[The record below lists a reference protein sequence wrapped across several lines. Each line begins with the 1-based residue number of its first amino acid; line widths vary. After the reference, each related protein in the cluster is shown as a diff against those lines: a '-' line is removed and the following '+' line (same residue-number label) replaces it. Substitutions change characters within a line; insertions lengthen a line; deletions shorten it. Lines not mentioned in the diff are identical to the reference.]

1 MEVDQASNLY
11 TLVDELIRWRLLLDN
26 RLLKYRLDKRQRK
39 ELYPLW
45 HLYLVQGMYFATIP
59 GLYYYL
65 KMNLWI
71 IGTLFLSLI
80 SPIFYSKSIFAHQSK
95 PHKVTRLIVWLA
107 SISGVLAVIH
117 SHNMAGKIFA
127 AIFLARATYLLIL
140 ASVYGVGGASKLD
153 KSCLGI
159 GVVALVMYAVTRN
172 GLLAITF
179 GVLSDLIGYIPTF
192 VKTWHEP
199 ASESPTFFA
208 IEGLASLL
216 GVLAIGQLRVDIIL
230 PAYFVLCSAT
240 VVALIYRKRIVHFL
254 KIRGAT
260 TLDSPQ

>member
-1 MEVDQASNLY
+1 
-11 TLVDELIRWRLLLDN
+11 
-26 RLLKYRLDKRQRK
+26 
-39 ELYPLW
+39 
-45 HLYLVQGMYFATIP
+45 
-59 GLYYYL
+59 
-65 KMNLWI
+65 MNFWI
-71 IGTLFLSLI
+71 VGTLILSVI
-80 SPIFYSKSIFAHQSK
+80 SPIFYSKSIFARKSK

-107 SISGVLAVIH
+107 SVSGMLAVIH
-117 SHNMAGKIFA
+117 SNNGAGKIFA

-140 ASVYGVGGASKLD
+140 ASMYGVGGASKLD
-153 KSCLGI
+153 KSCLAIGI
-159 GVVALVMYAVTRN
+159 VALLMYAVTRN

-199 ASESPTFFA
+199 TSESPTFFA

-216 GVLAIGQLRVDIIL
+216 GVLAIRQLRVDIIL
-230 PAYFVLCSAT
+230 PVYFVLCSAT
-240 VVALIYRKRIVHFL
+240 VVTLIYRKKLVRLF